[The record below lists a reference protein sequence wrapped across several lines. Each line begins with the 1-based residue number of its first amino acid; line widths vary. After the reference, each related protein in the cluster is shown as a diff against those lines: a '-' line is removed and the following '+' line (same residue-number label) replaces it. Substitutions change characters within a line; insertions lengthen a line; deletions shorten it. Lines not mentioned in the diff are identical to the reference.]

1 MQKLRPL
8 FKKLSTT
15 VTIMFVPHSR
25 GSSLNVRMPYA
36 LLGLLLVFAG
46 VGAIYTVSLTYHA
59 VGLYMTNQ
67 KYANMSSQFQEMKST
82 LHSLKKS
89 ESEFKRLFSLGS
101 RKKVLDA
108 LDAPRDDGSIN
119 IEELKIQVAESMAT
133 VTEIRTY
140 MAKARDVYRATP
152 QGIPVNGRL
161 SSGFGMRLHPRYG
174 RELFHAGIDLSAQS
188 GTPVHATAD
197 GIISFSGWS
206 KGNGNIVVI
215 EHGHG
220 FSTVYAH
227 NTKNLMK
234 VGQTVR
240 RGQEIATTG
249 STGVTTGPHVHYEI
263 WKNGTCVNP
272 ASFTKAASG

>member
-1 MQKLRPL
+1 
-8 FKKLSTT
+8 
-15 VTIMFVPHSR
+15 
-25 GSSLNVRMPYA
+25 
-36 LLGLLLVFAG
+36 
-46 VGAIYTVSLTYHA
+46 
-59 VGLYMTNQ
+59 
-67 KYANMSSQFQEMKST
+67 
-82 LHSLKKS
+82 
-89 ESEFKRLFSLGS
+89 
-101 RKKVLDA
+101 
-108 LDAPRDDGSIN
+108 
-119 IEELKIQVAESMAT
+119 
-133 VTEIRTY
+133 
-140 MAKARDVYRATP
+140 MAKARNVYRATP
-152 QGIPVNGRL
+152 QGIPVDGRL